1 MAFRVQF
8 ALPPNPG
15 DCWSLVTVAFGSVS
29 DAPRIG
35 RPNHRTSHVL
45 PLQVPLDAHPG
56 GSRVHMPIS
65 QEVKKAFG
73 EIDDKVSILPP
84 APTLPP
90 VTEGATDNDPASAEA
105 NDVRLSAETKILTKV
120 IEKSPEGSSLT
131 YSADQLGVLFSV
143 AEPVV
148 PGTEA
153 YAEIERFAQAHQCS
167 LSFAVGT
174 VTFTKGSPRQTS
186 EREMFG
192 KSKDKYE
199 DMLLACEKALRARFT
214 SAFEA
219 IVHASSDSTVE
230 NDPVPSSQKQRQPAA
245 MHSEEPALIDPTSS
259 ISRGVTVVGKIFGE
273 GTVQLFGRIEGEV
286 RAPTVLIKEGA
297 QVEGAVVAQELTI
310 AGQVKGTIHA
320 HRVKLDST
328 AVVEGDVFYRLIS
341 IEENARFEGLSKR
354 EDDAGDM
361 LRSRLSRSSP
371 EDDRQTKVTPIDA
384 IDCVQRALDVV
395 AVSEGGSH
403 DSAEGGSRD
412 NSGTG
417 NRGDAIS
424 VSPSP
429 GLVPCDTGPA
439 R

>member
-1 MAFRVQF
+1 M
-8 ALPPNPG
+8 
-15 DCWSLVTVAFGSVS
+15 
-29 DAPRIG
+29 
-35 RPNHRTSHVL
+35 
-45 PLQVPLDAHPG
+45 
-56 GSRVHMPIS
+56 SR
-65 QEVKKAFG
+65 
-73 EIDDKVSILPP
+73 
-84 APTLPP
+84 
-90 VTEGATDNDPASAEA
+90 
-105 NDVRLSAETKILTKV
+105 
-120 IEKSPEGSSLT
+120 
-131 YSADQLGVLFSV
+131 
-143 AEPVV
+143 
-148 PGTEA
+148 
-153 YAEIERFAQAHQCS
+153 
-167 LSFAVGT
+167 
-174 VTFTKGSPRQTS
+174 
-186 EREMFG
+186 
-192 KSKDKYE
+192 KSKHKYE
-199 DMLLACEKALRARFT
+199 NMLLAGQKVLRASFA

-219 IVHASSDSTVE
+219 IVHAASDSTVE
-230 NDPVPSSQKQRQPAA
+230 NDPVPPSQEQLRRAVA
-245 MHSEEPALIDPTSS
+245 MHSAEPALTDPTSS

-354 EDDAGDM
+354 EDKPGDM

-424 VSPSP
+424 VSPGP
-429 GLVPCDTGPA
+429 GLVPCDTGPS

>member
-1 MAFRVQF
+1 MHI
-8 ALPPNPG
+8 P
-15 DCWSLVTVAFGSVS
+15 T
-29 DAPRIG
+29 
-35 RPNHRTSHVL
+35 
-45 PLQVPLDAHPG
+45 
-56 GSRVHMPIS
+56 S
-65 QEVKKAFG
+65 QEVKEAFG
-73 EIDDKVSILPP
+73 EIDDNVSLLPP

-90 VTEGATDNDPASAEA
+90 VIEGAKENDPASAEA
-105 NDVRLSAETKILTKV
+105 NDVGPSPEIKILTKV
-120 IEKSPEGSSLT
+120 IEKSPEGSLLT
-131 YSADQLGVLFSV
+131 YSADQLGALFSV

-153 YAEIERFAQAHQCS
+153 YAEIERFALAHQCS

-174 VTFTKGSPRQTS
+174 VTFAKGSPRQTR
-186 EREMFG
+186 EREMFR
-192 KSKDKYE
+192 KSKHKYE
-199 DMLLACEKALRARFT
+199 NMLLAGQKVLRASFA

-219 IVHASSDSTVE
+219 IVHAASDSTVE
-230 NDPVPSSQKQRQPAA
+230 NDPVPSSQKPLQRPAA
-245 MHSEEPALIDPTSS
+245 MRWEEPALIDPTSS
-259 ISRGVTVVGKIFGE
+259 ISRGITVVGKIFGE

-286 RAPTVLIKEGA
+286 RASTVLIKEGA
-297 QVEGAVVAQELTI
+297 QVEGTVVAEELTI

-320 HRVKLDST
+320 NRVKLDST
-328 AVVEGDVFYRLIS
+328 AVVEGDIFHRLIS

-354 EDDAGDM
+354 EDDAGDK

-371 EDDRQTKVTPIDA
+371 QDDRQTNDR
-384 IDCVQRALDVV
+384 VQRVLDEV

-424 VSPSP
+424 VSPGP
-429 GLVPCDTGPA
+429 GLVPCDTGPS

>member
-1 MAFRVQF
+1 MHT
-8 ALPPNPG
+8 LT
-15 DCWSLVTVAFGSVS
+15 L
-29 DAPRIG
+29 
-35 RPNHRTSHVL
+35 
-45 PLQVPLDAHPG
+45 G
-56 GSRVHMPIS
+56 GSRMHIPTS
-65 QEVKKAFG
+65 QEVKEAFG

-90 VTEGATDNDPASAEA
+90 VTEGATENDPASAEA
-105 NDVRLSAETKILTKV
+105 NDVRVSAETKILTKV
-120 IEKSPEGSSLT
+120 MEKSPEGSSLT

-199 DMLLACEKALRARFT
+199 DMLLACKKALQARFA

-219 IVHASSDSTVE
+219 IVHASSDSTVG
-230 NDPVPSSQKQRQPAA
+230 NDPVPSSQEQRPAS
-245 MHSEEPALIDPTSS
+245 MHSEESVLTDPTSS
-259 ISRGVTVVGKIFGE
+259 IGRGVTVVGKIFGE

-286 RAPTVLIKEGA
+286 RASTVLIKEGA
-297 QVEGAVVAQELTI
+297 QVEGAVVAEELTI

-320 HRVKLDST
+320 NRVKLDST
-328 AVVEGDVFYRLIS
+328 AVVEGDIFHRLIS

-361 LRSRLSRSSP
+361 LRSRLSRSSAQ
-371 EDDRQTKVTPIDA
+371 DDRQTNDR
-384 IDCVQRALDVV
+384 VQRALDVV
-395 AVSEGGSH
+395 AASGEGSRGAA
-403 DSAEGGSRD
+403 DGGLRD
-412 NSGTG
+412 NSGSG
-417 NRGDAIS
+417 NRGDVIS

-429 GLVPCDTGPA
+429 GVVPCDTGPS